1 MQAILAKLGLLQYLP
16 RFVERGF
23 DMMAAV
29 RLMDESDM
37 CQECGMSPEHAQM
50 LQSELSRSVAPA
62 AGERQRSRSPRPSFP
77 KPSLASGGAAPPT
90 GGLPAAFAKP
100 LTAAGLPRLEGT
112 ADLPRAFAR
121 SPDDSG
127 PPRPPELPMLAALPG
142 DSTAGGRGELAAAM
156 PPEGQGE
163 GQGSQAY
170 AQFYA
175 LAQLAEE
182 SAQMNASAAA
192 FCASPSADPL
202 QIAMVSEAAQQAA
215 QRAAWA
221 VSSMAALEEQ
231 KQQAPKEGEE
241 ETATAEWR
249 GTMRSIAR
257 QAADAA
263 DQAAQSCKA
272 RAEAVG
278 GTNLQAMLGPRKSK
292 VPCKNHLAG
301 HCMKGMSCEFSHDP
315 ADLQARPLMLKSM
328 KPCMFFAKG
337 HCMRGPACPFAHG
350 EEERA
355 EIEKYVDQLKK
366 EKKQLGGGF
375 RRM

>member
-1 MQAILAKLGLLQYLP
+1 MT
-16 RFVERGF
+16 
-23 DMMAAV
+23 
-29 RLMDESDM
+29 S
-37 CQECGMSPEHAQM
+37 
-50 LQSELSRSVAPA
+50 
-62 AGERQRSRSPRPSFP
+62 
-77 KPSLASGGAAPPT
+77 
-90 GGLPAAFAKP
+90 
-100 LTAAGLPRLEGT
+100 
-112 ADLPRAFAR
+112 
-121 SPDDSG
+121 
-127 PPRPPELPMLAALPG
+127 ALPP
-142 DSTAGGRGELAAAM
+142 AAAM
-156 PPEGQGE
+156 VVAQPDGQVVAAASPGAAAQLDGGQGTA
-163 GQGSQAY
+163 QLAANQAY
-170 AQFYA
+170 TQFYA

-192 FCASPSADPL
+192 FCASPTADPL

-221 VSSMAALEEQ
+221 SSSMGVLEG
-231 KQQAPKEGEE
+231 QQADGMPEGITVEWL
-241 ETATAEWR
+241 AT
-249 GTMRSIAR
+249 MKQIAR

-263 DQAAQSCKA
+263 DQAAQSCKS

-278 GTNLQAMLGPRKSK
+278 GTNLQAMIGPRKSK

-301 HCMKGMSCEFSHDP
+301 HCMKGMGCEFSHDP

-350 EEERA
+350 DEERA

-366 EKKQLGGGF
+366 EKKQLGGSF